1 MITDNNKKLAQWA
14 MDYALRNGCQAAKVL
29 LYSSSNTSF
38 ELRDAKMETLQQAT
52 EGGLNV
58 SLYVDGR
65 YGSISTNRLDRK
77 ELETFIKNGID
88 STRYL
93 AEDKARVLP
102 DPERYYKGGK
112 PDLQLSDSK
121 FSSIDPDDKVALAKA
136 VAEEAMG
143 KDERVISVSSSYN
156 DGENAAYRLISN
168 GFEGETKNT
177 WYSLS
182 EIGRAHV

>member
-102 DPERYYKGGK
+102 DP
-112 PDLQLSDSK
+112 
-121 FSSIDPDDKVALAKA
+121 
-136 VAEEAMG
+136 
-143 KDERVISVSSSYN
+143 
-156 DGENAAYRLISN
+156 
-168 GFEGETKNT
+168 
-177 WYSLS
+177 
-182 EIGRAHV
+182 